1 MALSLYM
8 CVMEFIVLLL
18 LLILLSGER
27 NIREVLGE
35 IQVQNTF
42 RSTANEEDGDNWWIV
57 FGSVTVPCKS
67 SNAQENAVPESD
79 RSYLLRAH
87 MMKVAT

>member
-1 MALSLYM
+1 M
-8 CVMEFIVLLL
+8 CVVECIVLLMVP
-18 LLILLSGER
+18 ILLSGER
-27 NIREVLGE
+27 NIRELLNE
-35 IQVQNTF
+35 TQVQNTF
-42 RSTANEEDGDNWWIV
+42 RSSANKEDGDNWWIV
-57 FGSVTVPCKS
+57 FSSVTVPCKS